1 MFQYF
6 YTEMYSVTSYKAC
19 MKNIYSMRVGVYSCS
34 TWKVKQR
41 LKKNEDW
48 NASEVC
54 MIVFVLV
61 FSCKR
66 SSETICVYLHC
77 ELCHNKLSSSHFFR
91 AITQPRNMILILVD
105 HFGTKKELCSSACLN
120 SLKSRMP
127 QLACKM
133 CCIRGN
139 VRAWKKIFFWLFH
152 IKALKLLQLSLDS
165 EVMSALCLPPLSSSF
180 PSGRLW
186 MAWSWFFAVRSAS
199 SSITKPTKYPS
210 SFATSALPCAPRNT
224 FC

>member
-1 MFQYF
+1 MCQKCVWISFLSLF
-6 YTEMYSVTSYKAC
+6 SRAKGPVRLFVFICIVNSV
-19 MKNIYSMRVGVYSCS
+19 
-34 TWKVKQR
+34 
-41 LKKNEDW
+41 
-48 NASEVC
+48 
-54 MIVFVLV
+54 MIN
-61 FSCKR
+61 
-66 SSETICVYLHC
+66 
-77 ELCHNKLSSSHFFR
+77 CHHHNFFR
-91 AITQPRNMILILVD
+91 AITQPRNMILIPVD

-139 VRAWKKIFFWLFH
+139 VRAWNFFFWLFH

-186 MAWSWFFAVRSAS
+186 MAWSWFFAARSVS